1 MIRKGDVQWWILET
15 RKHPEAAQ
23 VAIQVLA
30 KRITELDAE
39 NEHLRNELLRARQR
53 GSTEAD
59 SGQVKM
65 LRAKIEKLEYLLKSQ
80 APAEPMLVLLS
91 EELDQAR
98 IPLSTVHDM
107 SKAEQIPLN
116 SRALLSLR
124 ALVVARPHDELLY
137 ITNQGRGFKQLVP
150 DIPPLIENG
159 RWPETTDNPLADGEQ
174 LSVAISVD
182 RAPRFWTI
190 ATRKGYVQRFVRAAL
205 EREMNTGDPL
215 LQSLLDRDEATAVVN
230 GDRGDLLVLTRW
242 GQANRFAHRTIE
254 VQGSIALDLEPGD
267 EVVDALTLSGDR
279 EVLIVASDGRVMRR
293 DTMQLPA
300 RSKPGDTTGKGL
312 IQNQDTKAIFEYH
325 PHDWLLFLTASG
337 QLHVASTTDIPLLD
351 RLGKGTQ
358 VCDLEHDPA
367 IAVTL
372 IPKDL
377 A

>member
-23 VAIQVLA
+23 LAIQVLA
-30 KRITELDAE
+30 ERITELDAE

-53 GSTEAD
+53 GSTEID
-59 SGQVKM
+59 SGQVKT

-91 EELDQAR
+91 QELDQAR
-98 IPLSTVHDM
+98 IPLSTVHDLA
-107 SKAEQIPLN
+107 KAKQIPLN
-116 SRALLSLR
+116 NRALLSLR
-124 ALVVARPHDELLY
+124 SLLIARPHDELLY
-137 ITNQGRGFKQLVP
+137 ITNQGRGLKQLVP
-150 DIPPLIENG
+150 DVPPLIENG
-159 RWPETTDNPLADGEQ
+159 RWPGATGNPLADGER
-174 LSVAISVD
+174 LSAAISVD
-182 RAPRFWTI
+182 QAPRFWTI

-215 LQSLLDRDEATAVVN
+215 LQSLLERDEATAVVN

-267 EVVDALTLSGDR
+267 EVVGALTLSNDC
-279 EVLIVASDGRVMRR
+279 EVLIVASNGRVMRR
-293 DTMQLPA
+293 DTRQLPA

-312 IQNQDTKAIFEYH
+312 IQNQDTKAIFGYQ
-325 PHDWLLFLTASG
+325 PQDWLLFLTASG
-337 QLHVASTTDIPLLD
+337 QLHMASTSDIPLLD

-358 VCDLEHDPA
+358 VCDLENDPA

>member
-1 MIRKGDVQWWILET
+1 MIRKGDVQWWVLET

-30 KRITELDAE
+30 ERIAELDAE
-39 NEHLRNELLRARQR
+39 NERLRNELLRARQR

-59 SGQVKM
+59 SGQVKT

-98 IPLSTVHDM
+98 IPLSTVHDL
-107 SKAEQIPLN
+107 SRTEQVPLS

-124 ALVVARPHDELLY
+124 ALLVARPHDELLY

-159 RWPETTDNPLADGEQ
+159 RWPEATDNPLADGEQ

-182 RAPRFWTI
+182 QAPRFWTI

-205 EREMNTGDPL
+205 EREMNSGDAL
-215 LQSLLDRDEATAVVN
+215 LQSLLERDEAAAVVN

-267 EVVDALTLSGDR
+267 EVVDALTLSADR
-279 EVLIVASDGRVMRR
+279 EVLIVASNGRVMRR
-293 DTMQLPA
+293 DTRQLPA

-312 IQNQDTKAIFEYH
+312 IQNQDIKAIFEYH
-325 PHDWLLFLTASG
+325 PHDWLLFLTVSG
-337 QLHVASTTDIPLLD
+337 QLHMASTSDIPLLD

-358 VCDLEHDPA
+358 VCDLERDPA